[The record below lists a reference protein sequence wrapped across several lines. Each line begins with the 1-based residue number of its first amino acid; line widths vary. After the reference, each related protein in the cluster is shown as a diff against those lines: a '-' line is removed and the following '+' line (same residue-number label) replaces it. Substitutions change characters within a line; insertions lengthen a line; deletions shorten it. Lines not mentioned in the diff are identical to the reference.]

1 MSEKRKS
8 GNKFIVRMIN
18 DYIYRTFTL
27 SVLSLF
33 VTIAFTVYNA
43 FLAIV
48 YRASWNLSIAVYY
61 ALLLCIRACVI
72 FVEFKFYKSNFSDT
86 QKESGR
92 KKLFL
97 TQSVLLL
104 VIDIALI
111 APITIMA
118 LEQKAV
124 NYSAIPAITMAA
136 YTVYKIV
143 SATRN
148 YIKTRRQ
155 NHLSVKILRNVNFI
169 DALASIL
176 SLQYTLIMTFG
187 GGSIGEMRTLC
198 AVSSF
203 AIWALIIVISVL
215 NLIRA
220 VQIRK
225 S

>member
-124 NYSAIPAITMAA
+124 NY
-136 YTVYKIV
+136 
-143 SATRN
+143 
-148 YIKTRRQ
+148 
-155 NHLSVKILRNVNFI
+155 
-169 DALASIL
+169 
-176 SLQYTLIMTFG
+176 
-187 GGSIGEMRTLC
+187 
-198 AVSSF
+198 
-203 AIWALIIVISVL
+203 
-215 NLIRA
+215 
-220 VQIRK
+220 
-225 S
+225 